1 VWRHK
6 IKVIRKVVSIL
17 DTGYNRV
24 VDILAG
30 FTGVLVVFMVL
41 SVSADVILRSTIS
54 RPIVWVNEGTEYA
67 LLYITF
73 LGAAWLLRREGHV
86 RVDIVLNRLEPRTQA
101 ILNAVTS
108 VILAT
113 ICFLLVWYGTRV
125 TLDNFERGI
134 LSVRYYEPPKF
145 IFLAVIP
152 LGSLLLFIE
161 SMKKTFGFIQ
171 SIRKKGRE
179 VTVGAAESFQL

>member
-1 VWRHK
+1 
-6 IKVIRKVVSIL
+6 
-17 DTGYNRV
+17 
-24 VDILAG
+24 
-30 FTGVLVVFMVL
+30 ML
-41 SVSADVILRSTIS
+41 SVSADVILRSTMN

-73 LGAAWLLRREGHV
+73 LGAAWLMRREGHV

-101 ILNAVTS
+101 IINTVTS
-108 VILAT
+108 VILII

-134 LSVRYYEPPKF
+134 LSVRYYELPKF

-161 SMKKTFGFIQ
+161 SLKKTFGFLHI
-171 SIRKKGRE
+171 IRKGKQEPKVEARI
-179 VTVGAAESFQL
+179 SM